1 LSWISYISE
10 QCKCEKDKR
19 RSIIKMFGVGRRKL
33 NQILHTTAAVA
44 TVVIFWWLILRL
56 FRPSTT
62 QSETI
67 PQVGTCEKQT
77 RIGFLKT
84 HKCASSSVQN
94 ILMRFGLNHQLNFA
108 LPSAGNYV
116 GRYMPFHRTMLSGT
130 EWESAGLPYHI
141 FALHTIWNREQVAA
155 TLQPGTSYI
164 TIVREPIDLFES
176 LWSYAGM
183 SAYYH
188 MDLESFALA
197 PKKGHLATRA
207 YRNLGRNQMLWDAG
221 LPVTAMDNATAVQ
234 AKIEEM
240 EDTFD
245 LVMVAE
251 RWDES
256 MVLLRDLLCWE
267 FRDVANFK
275 LNARKESKKVV
286 LSSEARE
293 ALREYLAN
301 DYLVYNHFKAKF
313 EEKVNRFGLPRM
325 SRELGQLKSANEEIQ
340 ELCSVK
346 ATDND
351 SLKPGENKLWGRG
364 VVAYTYNTT
373 NSAEC
378 RLFGLSELNFIDEL
392 RKEQK
397 QRALN
402 TLQDLKEEGYDED
415 EDEEEEEYSEGGNE
429 KEKRDEDYLDDDE
442 EEEEDKHFVPLPNI
456 AQAMPYRL
464 DGMPDIPKLQEMFVH
479 KIS

>member
-1 LSWISYISE
+1 
-10 QCKCEKDKR
+10 
-19 RSIIKMFGVGRRKL
+19 MFGVGRRRL
-33 NQILHTTAAVA
+33 NQVLHITAAVA

-56 FRPSTT
+56 FRPSSSTASTT
-62 QSETI
+62 DISAQE
-67 PQVGTCEKQT
+67 VGTCEKQT

-108 LPSAGNYV
+108 LPTAGNYV
-116 GRYMPFHRTMLSGT
+116 GRYMPFQQYMLKGT
-130 EWESAGLPYHI
+130 EWDAAGLPYHI

-155 TLQPGTSYI
+155 TLQPGSSYI
-164 TIVREPIDLFES
+164 TIVRDPIDLFES

-188 MDLESFALA
+188 MDLESFAIA
-197 PKKGHLATRA
+197 PKTGHLATRA

-221 LPVTAMDNATAVQ
+221 LPLKAMDNITAVR

-256 MVLLRDLLCWE
+256 MVLLRNLLCWE
-267 FRDVANFK
+267 FSDVVNFK

-286 LSSEARE
+286 LSDEARA

-313 EEKVNRFGLPRM
+313 DEKVNSFGLPRM
-325 SRELGQLKSANEEIQ
+325 SRELAQLTSANEKMQ

-351 SLKPGENKLWGRG
+351 ALLPGENKLWGRG

-373 NSAEC
+373 NHPDC

-397 QRALN
+397 RRALN
-402 TLQDLKEEGYDED
+402 TLQDLEEEGYQDED
-415 EDEEEEEYSEGGNE
+415 EDEEGSEKAKREEEY
-429 KEKRDEDYLDDDE
+429 LDDE
-442 EEEEDKHFVPLPNI
+442 EEEEEEDEVEEEDADEEGAKNIPLPNI

-464 DGMPDIPKLQEMFVH
+464 DGMPDIPKMQQMFVH
-479 KIS
+479 RIS

>member
-1 LSWISYISE
+1 
-10 QCKCEKDKR
+10 
-19 RSIIKMFGVGRRKL
+19 MFGIGRRRL
-33 NQILHTTAAVA
+33 NQVLHTTTAVA

-56 FRPSTT
+56 FRPPSSTT
-62 QSETI
+62 STADVSA
-67 PQVGTCEKQT
+67 QVLGSCEKQT

-94 ILMRFGLNHQLNFA
+94 ILMRFGFNHQLNFA

-116 GRYMPFHRTMLSGT
+116 GRYMPFQRTMLSGT
-130 EWESAGLPYHI
+130 EWDAAGLPYHI

-155 TLQPGTSYI
+155 TLQPGSTYI
-164 TIVREPIDLFES
+164 TIVRDPIDLFES
-176 LWSYAGM
+176 LWSYASM

-188 MDLESFALA
+188 MDLESFAIA
-197 PKKGHLATRA
+197 PKTGHLASRA
-207 YRNLGRNQMLWDAG
+207 YKNLGRNQMLWDAG
-221 LPVTAMDNATAVQ
+221 LPLRAMDNITAVQ

-240 EDTFD
+240 EETFD

-256 MVLLRDLLCWE
+256 MVLLKQLLCWE
-267 FRDVANFK
+267 FSDVVNFK

-286 LSSEARE
+286 LSSEARA

-313 EEKVNRFGLPRM
+313 DERVNSFGLPRM
-325 SRELGQLKSANEEIQ
+325 SRELAQLSSANEKMQ

-351 SLKPGENKLWGRG
+351 ALLPGENKLWGRG

-373 NSAEC
+373 NHPDC

-397 QRALN
+397 RRALN
-402 TLQDLKEEGYDED
+402 TLQDLEEEGYEEENEDEDGEGNAKAKREEEYLD
-415 EDEEEEEYSEGGNE
+415 EDEEEDEE
-429 KEKRDEDYLDDDE
+429 DED
-442 EEEEDKHFVPLPNI
+442 EDGEYIPLQNV

-464 DGMPDIPKLQEMFVH
+464 DGMPDIKKLQEMFVH
-479 KIS
+479 RIS